1 MGEDWIFLALLGE
14 TQFNLRYDLINCEFV
29 GFIMAIISYCMDKGI
44 SMCTNA
50 RVWLYRDLADN
61 PASQYLAWITL
72 PVCLILFSAGFVHLI
87 APQSIG
93 SGIPEMKTI
102 LRGVQLKEYLT
113 FKTLVAK
120 VIGLT
125 ATLGSGMPLG
135 KEGEKKVHI
144 SCKFVLNFQH
154 PGPFVHIASIVA
166 QLLSKLVTS
175 FQGIFENESR
185 NTEMLA
191 AACAVGVSQ
200 INFLK
205 FHSI

>member
-1 MGEDWIFLALLGE
+1 
-14 TQFNLRYDLINCEFV
+14 
-29 GFIMAIISYCMDKGI
+29 
-44 SMCTNA
+44 
-50 RVWLYRDLADN
+50 
-61 PASQYLAWITL
+61 
-72 PVCLILFSAGFVHLI
+72 
-87 APQSIG
+87 
-93 SGIPEMKTI
+93 MKTI

-135 KEGEKKVHI
+135 KEGKW
-144 SCKFVLNFQH
+144 KFHKLHTILLKSQH
-154 PGPFVHIASIVA
+154 SGPFVHIASIVA

-191 AACAVGVSQ
+191 AACAVGVS
-200 INFLK
+200 
-205 FHSI
+205 

>member
-1 MGEDWIFLALLGE
+1 MGEDWVFLALLG
-14 TQFNLRYDLINCEFV
+14 
-29 GFIMAIISYCMDKGI
+29 FIMAVLSYVMDTGI

-50 RVWLYRDLADN
+50 RVWLYRDLTSDRYT
-61 PASQYLAWITL
+61 QFFAWVTL
-72 PVCLILFSAGFVHLI
+72 PVCLILFSAGFVHLV
-87 APQSIG
+87 APQSIGKITIKLINPLFTQLISSKG

-102 LRGVQLKEYLT
+102 LRGVALKEYLT

-135 KEGEKKVHI
+135 KEG
-144 SCKFVLNFQH
+144 
-154 PGPFVHIASIVA
+154 PFVHIASIVA
-166 QLLSKLVTS
+166 QLLSKLITS

-191 AACAVGVSQ
+191 AACAVGVS
-200 INFLK
+200 
-205 FHSI
+205 